1 MTKNAEAPQPVLILI
16 FFCIRI
22 LILRTSAER
31 LTKLLS
37 TIWQNIIFLLNK
49 TFNTSAVQNQLNQHW
64 AALKLIEMIS
74 LMQIAEFHPH
84 QWMFFYDF
92 VGVRFTSEVGE
103 GQGREVKLNIYP
115 KIHQFLPSGIRLVK
129 EEAITL

>member
-1 MTKNAEAPQPVLILI
+1 MLILI

-22 LILRTSAER
+22 LILRTSAEK

-37 TIWQNIIFLLNK
+37 TIWQNIIFLLTK
-49 TFNTSAVQNQLNQHW
+49 TFHTSAVQNQLNQHW

-92 VGVRFTSEVGE
+92 VGVKFTNDPTE
-103 GQGREVKLNIYP
+103 GSKEVKLSIYP
-115 KIHQFLPSGIRLVK
+115 KIHQFLPTGVRLVK
-129 EEAITL
+129 EEVINLE